1 MGWLL
6 IHVFSS
12 SVVGQY
18 NRIQCAALVRHAG
31 QRGHGHRHRRVP
43 QGVSVQRYTSLER
56 NGWTALTKD
65 RVTLL
70 AKDLS

>member
-43 QGVSVQRYTSLER
+43 QGGSGRF
-56 NGWTALTKD
+56 
-65 RVTLL
+65 
-70 AKDLS
+70 